1 MKTLQAAQQDMPDT
15 GYFRANVTSQRN
27 SRPISG
33 ATVQISDINNQDDI
47 LEEITTD
54 QNGQSETVPLGAPP
68 LEYSMIPESRQP
80 YSVYNIRISAPGYE
94 PVDVSGAEILSGEVA
109 IQNVSLLPLD
119 ETEPDSEELFVI
131 PPHTLYE
138 EYPPKIPEEEIK
150 DITQTGEIVLS
161 RVVIP
166 SGVRSASFPV
176 RSEQT
181 SDGTALPAHS
191 AAFLLQNFPCFPVNR
206 RRIHFFQKEPVCNF
220 L

>member
-1 MKTLQAAQQDMPDT
+1 MKALQAAQQDMPDT

-33 ATVQISDINNQDDI
+33 ATIQISDINNPDDI

-54 QNGQSETVPLGAPP
+54 QNGQSETVSLGAPP
-68 LEYSMIPESRQP
+68 LEYSMVPESNQP
-80 YSVYNIRISAPGYE
+80 YAVYNIRISAPGYE

-109 IQNVSLLPLD
+109 IQDVSLLPLE

-138 EYPPKIPEEEIK
+138 EYPPKIPEDEVK
-150 DITQTGEIVLS
+150 DVTQTGEIVLS

-166 SGVRSASFPV
+166 SGVRSIPFPV
-176 RSEQT
+176 CSKQP
-181 SDGTALPAHS
+181 SDGAALPAHDTV
-191 AAFLLQNFPCFPVNR
+191 FLLHCFPRPPVNR
-206 RRIHFFQKEPVCNF
+206 RRINFFHKKPVCNF

>member
-1 MKTLQAAQQDMPDT
+1 MKTLQATQQDMPDT

-33 ATVQISDINNQDDI
+33 ATIQISDINNQNDI

-54 QNGQSETVPLGAPP
+54 QNGQSETVALGAPP
-68 LEYSMIPESRQP
+68 LEYSMIPESEQP

-109 IQNVSLLPLD
+109 IQNVSLLPL
-119 ETEPDSEELFVI
+119 EETTEPDSEELFVI

-138 EYPPKIPEEEIK
+138 EYPPKIPEEEVK
-150 DITQTGEIVLS
+150 DVTQTGEIVLS

-166 SGVRSASFPV
+166 SGVRFPNN
-176 RSEQT
+176 RQSIPFPICP
-181 SDGTALPAHS
+181 GTTNMS
-191 AAFLLQNFPCFPVNR
+191 V
-206 RRIHFFQKEPVCNF
+206 I
-220 L
+220 